1 MAYILE
7 MNECNLVTKTNS
19 KPIQNQLKNNSKMN
33 YKLNSWELE
42 SKWSRSFNIK

>member
-19 KPIQNQLKNNSKMN
+19 KPIQNQLKTNNVMECQDIH
-33 YKLNSWELE
+33 L
-42 SKWSRSFNIK
+42 RIRIRQ